1 MIRSILF
8 TLIFVLSSIAVV
20 AQDTV
25 QLSFRISNNE
35 FENLFPGLV
44 SAEYTQGGT
53 ATADFKLVKKDGIR
67 LGVSTQYARKSF
79 GTPFDFY
86 GAGLSFSVD
95 AGKFFTGRGAAHFG
109 VTTSYGDSPKV
120 FTRRYEVGPRL
131 NLGKHLF
138 VDPIVFTFTRAESL
152 PVTERGFEF
161 GGGLRF

>member
-35 FENLFPGLV
+35 FDSLFQGLI
-44 SAEYTQGGT
+44 STEYTQGGT
-53 ATADFKLVKKDGIR
+53 ATADLRLVKKDGIR
-67 LGVSTQYARKSF
+67 VGLSGQYARKSF

-86 GAGLSFSVD
+86 GAGPSVSVD
-95 AGKFFTGRGAAHFG
+95 AGKYFTVRGAAHFG
-109 VTTSYGDSPKV
+109 VVTTYNDDGV
-120 FTRRYEVGPRL
+120 FTRRYEIGPRI

-138 VDPIVFTFTRAESL
+138 VDPLVFTFTKSESL
-152 PVTERGFEF
+152 SVAERGFEF